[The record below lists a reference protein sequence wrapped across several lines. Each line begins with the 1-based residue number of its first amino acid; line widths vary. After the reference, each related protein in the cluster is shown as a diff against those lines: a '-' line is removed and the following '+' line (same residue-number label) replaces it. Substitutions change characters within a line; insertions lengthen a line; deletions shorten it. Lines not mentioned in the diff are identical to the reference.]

1 MPPLELAIVVPT
13 FNERKNVQ
21 ELLHRLART
30 LHGIQYEVIFVDD
43 DSPDGTADVVRSIAI
58 GDPRVRVL
66 QRVRRR
72 GLASACVEGMMATP
86 APYIAIMDADLQ
98 HDEAILPQMLEK
110 LKAENLDLVVATR
123 NAEGGSMG
131 EFAAW
136 RVRLSQFGR
145 RLSNSISRCDLS
157 DPMSGFF
164 ILDRRFLEEIVR
176 SISAI
181 GFKILLDIVASS
193 PRPVRLG
200 EVPYRFRARLYGE
213 SKLDVLVGIE
223 YLQLLLDKKIG
234 EIIPA
239 RFVIFGMVGA
249 MGVIVHLSILF
260 VLLRLEKET
269 LLVAQGV
276 ATVIVMTLNFF
287 LNNAITYRDRRLR
300 GRRLIIGLLS
310 FYGACSV
317 GAFVN
322 IRVAEFVLEGR
333 GPWYLAGLAGL
344 VVSSVWNYGVTAM
357 FTWHQGRR
365 AAAMTRRSPAALSR
379 SEPELPS

>member
-1 MPPLELAIVVPT
+1 
-13 FNERKNVQ
+13 
-21 ELLHRLART
+21 
-30 LHGIQYEVIFVDD
+30 
-43 DSPDGTADVVRSIAI
+43 
-58 GDPRVRVL
+58 
-66 QRVRRR
+66 
-72 GLASACVEGMMATP
+72 MATP
-86 APYIAIMDADLQ
+86 APYIAVMDADLQ
-98 HDEAILPQMLEK
+98 HDETILPQMLEK
-110 LKAENLDLVVATR
+110 LKAEKLDLVVATR

-136 RVRLSQFGR
+136 RVQLSQFGR

-164 ILDRRFLEEIVR
+164 ILDRLFLEAIVR

-213 SKLDVLVGIE
+213 SKLDILVGIE
-223 YLQLLLDKKIG
+223 YLQLLLDKMLG

-249 MGVIVHLSILF
+249 TGAIVHLSILF
-260 VLLRLEKET
+260 VLLNLAKET
-269 LLVAQGV
+269 FLVAQGI

-300 GRRLIIGLLS
+300 GRGLILGLLS
-310 FYGACSV
+310 FYLACSV

-322 IRVAEFVLEGR
+322 IRVAGFVVEGG

-357 FTWHQGRR
+357 FTGIR
-365 AAAMTRRSPAALSR
+365 AAARRR
-379 SEPELPS
+379 

>member
-1 MPPLELAIVVPT
+1 MQTLELAIIVPT
-13 FNERKNVQ
+13 FNERKNIQ
-21 ELLHRLART
+21 ELLRRLEAT
-30 LHGIQYEVIFVDD
+30 LSSVDYEVIFVDD
-43 DSPDGTADVVRSIAI
+43 DSPDGTSDVVRGI
-58 GDPRVRVL
+58 GISNPKIRVL
-66 QRVRRR
+66 QRVGRR
-72 GLASACVEGMMATP
+72 GLASACVEGMMATS
-86 APYIAIMDADLQ
+86 APYIAVMDADLQ
-98 HDEAILPQMLEK
+98 HDETILPQMLEK
-110 LKAENLDLVVATR
+110 LKAEKLDLVVATR

-136 RVRLSQFGR
+136 RVHLSQFGR

-164 ILDRRFLEEIVR
+164 ILDRRFLLEIVR

-200 EVPYRFRARLYGE
+200 EVPYRFRSRLYGE

-223 YLQLLLDKKIG
+223 YLQLLLDKSVG
-234 EIIPA
+234 EIIPP
-239 RFVIFGMVGA
+239 RFIIFGLVGA
-249 MGVIVHLSILF
+249 MGVVAHLTVLF
-260 VLLRLEKET
+260 VLLRLLNEPFM
-269 LLVAQGV
+269 VAQGI

-300 GRRLIIGLLS
+300 GRGLVFGLAS
-310 FYGACSV
+310 FYLACSV

-322 IRVAEFVLEGR
+322 IRVAQFVLQGH

-357 FTWHQGRR
+357 FTWQQGRR
-365 AAAMTRRSPAALSR
+365 AAAVPRKSPAGLPA
-379 SEPELPS
+379 SEQELPS

>member
-13 FNERKNVQ
+13 FNERKNIQ
-21 ELLHRLART
+21 ELLRRLAAI
-30 LHGIQYEVIFVDD
+30 LPGVQYEVIFVDD

-58 GDPRVRVL
+58 TDPRVRVL
-66 QRVRRR
+66 ERVRRR

-86 APYIAIMDADLQ
+86 APYVAVMDADLQ
-98 HDEAILPQMLEK
+98 HDETILPQMLEK
-110 LKAENLDLVVATR
+110 LKAEKLDLVVATR

-136 RVRLSQFGR
+136 RVQLSQFGR
-145 RLSNSISRCDLS
+145 HLSNSISRCDLS

-200 EVPYRFRARLYGE
+200 EVPYRFRSRLYGE
-213 SKLDVLVGIE
+213 SKLDILVGIE
-223 YLQLLLDKKIG
+223 YLQLLLDKMLG
-234 EIIPA
+234 DIIPA

-249 MGVIVHLSILF
+249 MGAFVHLSILF
-260 VLLRLEKET
+260 VLLRLANET
-269 LLVAQGV
+269 LLVSQGV

-300 GRRLIIGLLS
+300 GRRLILGLIS
-310 FYGACSV
+310 FYAACSV

-322 IRVAEFVLEGR
+322 IRVAQFVLEGG

-365 AAAMTRRSPAALSR
+365 AAAMPRKSPAALSA